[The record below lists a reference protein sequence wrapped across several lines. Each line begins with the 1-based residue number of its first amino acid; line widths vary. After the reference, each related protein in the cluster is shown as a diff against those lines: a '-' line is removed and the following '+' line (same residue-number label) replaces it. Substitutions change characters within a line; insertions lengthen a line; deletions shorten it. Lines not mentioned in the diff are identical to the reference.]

1 MGDNVALG
9 AEGERIAA
17 ESLTAQGLSIL
28 ERNWRSRHG
37 EIDLI
42 ATDRGAL
49 VFVEVKTRTGVGFG
63 LPAEAVT
70 AVKQRRIRLLAV
82 EWMRASGRGWP
93 RLRFD
98 VVSVLL
104 ERGRDPRV
112 DHLEDAF

>member
-9 AEGERIAA
+9 AEGEQLAA
-17 ESLTAQGLSIL
+17 DYLAGCGLAIL
-28 ERNWRSRHG
+28 ERNWRSRNG

-42 ATDRGAL
+42 ALDGDTV

-63 LPAEAVT
+63 LPCEAVT
-70 AVKQRRIRLLAV
+70 PTKRRRIRLLAV
-82 EWMRASGRGWP
+82 EWLRSSGRSWP

-104 ERGRDPRV
+104 VRGQAPNI
-112 DHLEDAF
+112 DHLKDAF